1 MMLKKT
7 LKSKAKLTADELLKT
22 SKKKDVE
29 LTAKELGQV
38 TGGTTAKT
46 EQQHYTVKLTNA
58 NISSVDLR

>member
-1 MMLKKT
+1 MRKKT
-7 LKSKAKLTADELLKT
+7 HKQQRKLSTDTLLKT

-58 NISSVDLR
+58 NISSVDFR